1 MAQQTRRAPGRPKK
15 AQTQPAAP
23 DVVAEA
29 PKPKAKKSV
38 PIKQR
43 INESRACTYEALKN
57 KGVAFMLM
65 TKQLRIYDEE
75 SDSIRIAR
83 YCPNEDSIWKENQ
96 SELSKV
102 EPITFRNGYLTV
114 RADQPN
120 LRDFLDI
127 HPSNVANGGNMFK
140 KIDNKVNS
148 EKEVE
153 KEFEVFD
160 AVSLVKSSDLNDLL
174 AVALYFKV
182 NIDRNV
188 SEIKFDLLKIAKKNP
203 SEFIK
208 SFDDPIV
215 KCKATIRQATDY
227 QIIKSSKDSVRWY
240 DSNGIIVSVPHGQD
254 PVDIMSRF
262 CLTEKGSSV
271 YAQIQDELDRIG

>member
-15 AQTQPAAP
+15 AQTQTAAP
-23 DVVAEA
+23 AVAAEA

-43 INESRACTYEALKN
+43 TNESRACTYEALKN

-102 EPITFRNGYLTV
+102 EPITFRNGYITV

-120 LRDFLDI
+120 LRAFLDI

-215 KCKATIRQATDY
+215 KCKATIRQAMDY
-227 QIIKSSKDSVRWY
+227 QIIKSSNDSVRWY

>member
-15 AQTQPAAP
+15 AQTQEAAP
-23 DVVAEA
+23 VVVAEA

-38 PIKQR
+38 PIKQN
-43 INESRACTYEALKN
+43 IKEDTACVYEAIKH

-65 TKQLRIYDEE
+65 TKEVRVYDKD

-83 YCPNEDSIWKENQ
+83 YCPNENSIWKEEQ
-96 SELSKV
+96 SAISRV
-102 EPITFRNGYLTV
+102 EPITFKNGFLTA

-120 LRDFLDI
+120 LKKFLDI
-127 HPSNVANGGNMFK
+127 HPSNIQNGGTHFK
-140 KIDNKVNS
+140 KIDTRIDS

-153 KEFEVFD
+153 KEFKVFD
-160 AVSLVKSSDLNDLL
+160 AISLVKNSDLNELL

-182 NIDRNV
+182 NIDRPV
-188 SEIKFDLLKIAKKNP
+188 SEVKYDLLKIAKKSP
-203 SEFIK
+203 GSFIK
-208 SFDDPIV
+208 SFDDPAV
-215 KCKATIRQATDY
+215 KCKATIKQALEY
-227 QIIKSSKDSVRWY
+227 QIIKSSRDAVRWY
-240 DSNGIIVSVPHGQD
+240 DSNGLIVSVPHGQD

-271 YAQIQDELDRIG
+271 YAQIQDELDRIA